1 MAKRARI
8 SSLVTILDLIISLL
22 IVLRALE
29 RFGIMVH
36 DNGELC
42 EQPKF
47 DIVSESIWLSGSS
60 LVMLLGLH
68 FCF

>member
-1 MAKRARI
+1 MTKRDKI
-8 SSLVTILDLIISLL
+8 SSLVNILDLISLL
-22 IVLRALE
+22 KVLRALE

-36 DNGELC
+36 DSGELC
-42 EQPKF
+42 EQPKS
-47 DIVSESIWLSGSS
+47 DIFSESIWLSGSS